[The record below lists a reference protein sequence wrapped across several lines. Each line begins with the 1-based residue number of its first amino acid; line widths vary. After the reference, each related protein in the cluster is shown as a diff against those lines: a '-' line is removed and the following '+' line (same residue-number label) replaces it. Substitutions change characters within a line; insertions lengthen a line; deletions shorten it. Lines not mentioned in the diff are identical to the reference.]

1 MKKTIMKELF
11 ETIFVTIAVLL
22 ILSILFYI
30 FMPSTKRI
38 SKIAEKYS
46 LPVEMQV
53 ELEHINETSTDIVKT
68 YKVDS
73 NDLVEYEESNDYKK
87 GRINPFA
94 TSTTNETNSTSE
106 N

>member
-1 MKKTIMKELF
+1 MKKSIMKELF
-11 ETIFVTIAVLL
+11 EPILVTIAVLL

-38 SKIAEKYS
+38 SKIEEKYS
-46 LPVEMQV
+46 LPLKMQA
-53 ELEHINETSTDIVKT
+53 ELEQINETSADIVKT

-94 TSTTNETNSTSE
+94 TSTTNETGSTSE